1 LTYPAVALYTYAVT
15 IYTGKF
21 VGVYE
26 PFSVIVNV
34 IASVEVP
41 GLNVPKLDG
50 NVDTAVLKLKFAVL
64 AGTLIDPSVTPEPA
78 GPGVPVAPVEVALPF
93 APVNPVNPVNPV
105 GPVFTVPP

>member
-1 LTYPAVALYTYAVT
+1 M
-15 IYTGKF
+15 YTGKF
-21 VGVYE
+21 VGEYE

-34 IASVEVP
+34 IASVRVP

-50 NVDTAVLKLKFAVL
+50 NVDTAALKLKLAVL
-64 AGTLIDPSVTPEPA
+64 AGTFIDPRDTPEPT
-78 GPGVPVAPVEVALPF
+78 GPVAPVAPVKLVLPF